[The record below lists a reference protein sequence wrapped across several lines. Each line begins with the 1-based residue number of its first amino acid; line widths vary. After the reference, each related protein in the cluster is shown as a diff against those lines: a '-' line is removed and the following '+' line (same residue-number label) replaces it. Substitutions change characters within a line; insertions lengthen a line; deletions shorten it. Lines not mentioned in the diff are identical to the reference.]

1 MKPAHTTDIL
11 IVDDEPLQREIL
23 GTILSE
29 EGYNVFE
36 AGSGAEAIGVFKENN
51 PQLVLTD
58 LKMPDLSGLELIER
72 IQSLRP
78 KQPPAVIIM
87 TAYGTISSAV
97 EAIKN
102 GAFDYLTKPLD
113 KDALLLKIR
122 QAVERNELLRENLY
136 LRETLYER
144 FRIDGI
150 IGESSKMKT
159 VIDTLRKVSP
169 TNATVLIRGESG
181 TGKELVARAIHFNS
195 PGRTKPF
202 TAINCASI
210 PENLDRKSV
219 V

>member
-1 MKPAHTTDIL
+1 MKPAHTADIL

-87 TAYGTISSAV
+87 TAYGT
-97 EAIKN
+97 
-102 GAFDYLTKPLD
+102 
-113 KDALLLKIR
+113 
-122 QAVERNELLRENLY
+122 
-136 LRETLYER
+136 
-144 FRIDGI
+144 
-150 IGESSKMKT
+150 
-159 VIDTLRKVSP
+159 
-169 TNATVLIRGESG
+169 
-181 TGKELVARAIHFNS
+181 
-195 PGRTKPF
+195 
-202 TAINCASI
+202 
-210 PENLDRKSV
+210 
-219 V
+219 